1 MMEHSGPDKPKYSL
15 KLAASLTN
23 TEATWIHELIR
34 KGYFLPSQ
42 PAVGRGKP
50 NLFSYNDL
58 LKLEILKVLGKL
70 TLLKST
76 AANLIKN
83 SDLNKSG
90 RYFCIGPASDPVELW
105 ERKID
110 PKPMREDYTL
120 SFNVE
125 RLKMRLDRKLK

>member
-1 MMEHSGPDKPKYSL
+1 MEYSGPDKPKYSL
-15 KLAASLTN
+15 KSAASLTD
-23 TEATWIHELIR
+23 TETTWIHELIR

-42 PAVGRGKP
+42 PAAGRGKP

-90 RYFCIGPASDPVELW
+90 RYFCIGPASDPDGLW